1 MAPGPTFNTEQD
13 MKLTVVNIRMLKTQQ
28 SHFSSSSS
36 SSNSSNNNNSNSINQ
51 AFSSSFRRTLSTRPD
66 TRITTRSKRGNWSQL
81 LVKFKLFST
90 PLAKQSNR
98 QSHKYQK
105 HRLKLSP
112 RSPVNHTEPRSST
125 RPLPR
130 SPAAYTKP
138 RSPLS
143 HPPGYY
149 KPRSKSMLPQI
160 SSHFNTATP

>member
-1 MAPGPTFNTEQD
+1 

-51 AFSSSFRRTLSTRPD
+51 AFSSSFRRTLSTRPY
-66 TRITTRSKRGNWSQL
+66 TRITARPKRGNWSQL
-81 LVKFKLFST
+81 LLKLKLFST
-90 PLAKQSNR
+90 LLAKQSNR

-125 RPLPR
+125 RSLPGLRPPTQNPGHR
-130 SPAAYTKP
+130 SVTH
-138 RSPLS
+138 LVTN
-143 HPPGYY
+143 PGQNLCYLRY
-149 KPRSKSMLPQI
+149 QAILTQQ
-160 SSHFNTATP
+160 HLN